1 MSEKEI
7 IKKIEKIIK
16 HFESQEYI
24 LNGQKIYEY
33 IQGLLDLYKKEKS
46 LNKIIKSKTVKDIC
60 YNIGEFDNRF
70 ISKEE
75 LNKAIKE
82 LQDKLGIAEELE
94 DKI

>member
-1 MSEKEI
+1 MSEEEAIKEI
-7 IKKIEKIIK
+7 ENYLDFEGSVSIEAIATL
-16 HFESQEYI
+16 YT
-24 LNGQKIYEY
+24 
-33 IQGLLDLYKKEKS
+33 LYKKEKS
-46 LNKIIKSKTVKDIC
+46 LNEVLKSKTIKDIC